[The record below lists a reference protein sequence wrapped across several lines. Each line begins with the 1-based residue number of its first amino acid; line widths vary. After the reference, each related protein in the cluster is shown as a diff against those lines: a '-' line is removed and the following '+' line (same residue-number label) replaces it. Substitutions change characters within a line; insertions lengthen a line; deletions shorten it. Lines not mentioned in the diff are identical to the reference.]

1 MGTIASCDRPGSL
14 TWMWRWCLLSTQ
26 PSCTHWT
33 LQWLVKFTPTFLTGG
48 WNGGAV
54 EGWRCGEV
62 PWRRSK
68 GQSASASPWTVEEP
82 TQHRHHVCRQV
93 GGACMCSICPWIH
106 CMWVLQWPMYCRSLP
121 LPSPLKLWCCLCGW
135 CGFDSATFQGLQITC
150 CLLSWGIL
158 LAWSVTSGKG

>member
-82 TQHRHHVCRQV
+82 TQHRHHVCGQV
-93 GGACMCSICPWIH
+93 GGACMCSVCPWIH

-121 LPSPLKLWCCLCGW
+121 LPSPLKVMMLSLWLVW
-135 CGFDSATFQGLQITC
+135 IWFSNVSRTSNHVLSSQLRVSAGLI
-150 CLLSWGIL
+150 SH
-158 LAWSVTSGKG
+158 